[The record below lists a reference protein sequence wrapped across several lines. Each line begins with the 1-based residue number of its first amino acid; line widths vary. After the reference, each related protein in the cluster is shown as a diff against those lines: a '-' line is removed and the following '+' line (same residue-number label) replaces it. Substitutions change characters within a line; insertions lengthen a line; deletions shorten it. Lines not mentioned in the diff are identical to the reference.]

1 MAFNWNISPNS
12 QVATSASTGSTLA
25 GAGAGVGET
34 YLQYK
39 LNEKSAEKAF
49 QRQQKLLREEYD
61 YNQQAQRNSIS
72 NMRKSAEEAGLSP
85 LAILGQ
91 GFSPAG
97 ASASGVSAAS
107 VARPNLRPD
116 ATAARFDQT
125 NAQVAVMQKQLD
137 DIQASIDLK
146 KSQKD
151 NVDADTESKDLE
163 NASNR
168 DANQAAN
175 ENMREHLEGLK
186 ELFKSLGVD
195 TSSIDAKIDDIDK
208 GVRVYTQGAI
218 RLNSEFEKYRK
229 DLLENIP
236 RYEQANFDYK
246 VAELKKN
253 NPKIAEAI
261 ATLPVSDQQK
271 IDADITKI
279 YSEAY
284 RLQTAAQLDA
294 QKIDEIETNI
304 KMMVQRMKSE
314 YLRDPRLML
323 KDGDYSAFASYLGMD
338 VYERGMSTLQSLI
351 QLRSGQSGA
360 QLLQD
365 ARQAGAEKLEQIKG
379 QNAKDIQSMKNA
391 PSSTERVFFDK
402 TGELQGGYREHKS
415 YPEQQDDYKQKP
427 ARRKRRR

>member
-1 MAFNWNISPNS
+1 MAFNWNASPNS

-72 NMRKSAEEAGLSP
+72 NMRKSAEDAGLSP

-116 ATAARFDQT
+116 STAARFDQT

-151 NVDADTESKDLE
+151 NVDADTEGKNLD

-168 DANQAAN
+168 DANAAAN
-175 ENMREHLEGLK
+175 EDMREHFEVLK
-186 ELFKSLGVD
+186 DLYSSLGID
-195 TSSIDAKIDDIDK
+195 TSDIEARLDDIDK

-229 DLLENIP
+229 DLLENVP
-236 RYEQANFDYK
+236 RYEQTNFDYK
-246 VAELKKN
+246 VARLKAN

-261 ATLPVSDQQK
+261 ATLPVSEQHK
-271 IDADITKI
+271 IDADIVKI

-284 RLQTAAQLDA
+284 KLQTAAQLDA
-294 QKIDEIETNI
+294 QKIDEIQTNI
-304 KMMVQRMKSE
+304 KAMVQRMKSE

-323 KDGDYSAFASYLGMD
+323 ADEDYAHFASWLGMD
-338 VYERGMSTLQSLI
+338 VYEKGMSVLQSLI
-351 QLRSGQSGA
+351 QMRSGQ
-360 QLLQD
+360 L
-365 ARQAGAEKLEQIKG
+365 GAEKIQ
-379 QNAKDIQSMKNA
+379 QMKDA
-391 PSSTERVFFDK
+391 PYVMEKFDK
-402 TGELQGGYREHKS
+402 TGAIQGGQRTYKEAPQAPS
-415 YPEQQDDYKQKP
+415 DEFKQKP

>member
-1 MAFNWNISPNS
+1 MAFDWNTSPS
-12 QVATSASTGSTLA
+12 AQVQASAGAGSTLA
-25 GAGAGVGET
+25 GAGAGAGET

-97 ASASGVSAAS
+97 ASASGVSSAS

-175 ENMREHLEGLK
+175 ENMREHLVGLK
-186 ELFKSLGVD
+186 ELFKSLNVD

-261 ATLPVSDQQK
+261 ATLPISEQDK
-271 IDADITKI
+271 IEAEITKI

-284 RLQTAAQLDA
+284 KLQTSAQLDA
-294 QKIDEIETNI
+294 SKIDEIETNI
-304 KMMVQRMKSE
+304 KAMVQRMKSE
-314 YLRDPRLML
+314 YLSDPRLML
-323 KDGDYSAFASYLGMD
+323 KDEDYASFASWLGMD
-338 VYERGMSTLQSLI
+338 VYEKGMSVLQSLI
-351 QLRSGQSGA
+351 QMRSGQ
-360 QLLQD
+360 L
-365 ARQAGAEKLEQIKG
+365 GAEKIQ
-379 QNAKDIQSMKNA
+379 QMKDA
-391 PSSTERVFFDK
+391 PYVKENFDK
-402 TGELQGGYREHKS
+402 TGAIQGGQRVYKEAPQAPS
-415 YPEQQDDYKQKP
+415 DNFKQKP
-427 ARRKRRR
+427 SRRKRRR